1 MTGGGGGRDGCCC
14 CVTAAADVAAAAV
27 QALLMPLIL
36 AGASDLGKTQG
47 IPSQGNGCKT
57 WIRSCY

>member
-1 MTGGGGGRDGCCC
+1 VT
-14 CVTAAADVAAAAV
+14 TAAGVAAAAITPPVAAAAV
-27 QALLMPLIL
+27 QALLMPVIL

-57 WIRSCY
+57 QIRSCY